1 MLKLRGSWCSWLL
14 AIVLLPF
21 GESSVLRAAPPERAG
36 VVFVAAGVGGF
47 DMTPFTI
54 KAALAAAGLAYEV
67 REFFWTH
74 GKGHFFRDL
83 QDIRHLL
90 DKARVLAEQILRV
103 KEERPDRPIYL
114 LGRSGG
120 AGLALAAAEL
130 LPAGT
135 LERII
140 LL

>member
-1 MLKLRGSWCSWLL
+1 MLKMGLPSWLL
-14 AIVLLPF
+14 CIAMLAVP
-21 GESSVLRAAPPERAG
+21 GSGLRAAPAEKSG
-36 VVFVAAGVGGF
+36 VVFVAAGVGGL
-47 DMTPFTI
+47 DMTPLTI
-54 KAALAAAGLAYEV
+54 KAALSTAGLSYEV
-67 REFFWTH
+67 REFVWTH

-90 DKARVLAEQILRV
+90 EKARELADQILRV
-103 KEERPDRPIYL
+103 KEAHPDRPIYL

-130 LPAGT
+130 LPAET

-140 LL
+140 LLSPA